1 MTDPESIQAF
11 VNSKPKAARSFW
23 QKLRNAFKQLRKK
36 IDGTSAAEKKILRRM
51 STAERL
57 WADAF
62 QAASERA
69 NGVQQTSSK
78 RVKTKARKPETTK
91 SLTEKSRKNM
101 RYSAK
106 KKAAKNGSSY
116 DFTKSFAQQ
125 IDDWIA
131 ENFPARDT
139 LLIGKT
145 PAIFQKIGFNA
156 LPMTINQTHIDYA
169 INGTKNANHMIGAD
183 GLKQLPQALEHPVA
197 VIASKTQRDTSVVAL
212 LPFTHNGNT
221 VIAPVVIDGYAK
233 QNNVLLDS
241 NAVTSIH
248 GRSNAI
254 VKLLADALNNYANGQ
269 NTLFYWNKKQAIAL
283 LQKAR
288 VIMPKDSAQARDG
301 YIASIRD
308 ADSPVKARYSIMKSR
323 SARS

>member
-91 SLTEKSRKNM
+91 SLTEKSRKNT

-106 KKAAKNGSSY
+106 KKPPRMAARMTLRNPLPSRLMTGLPE
-116 DFTKSFAQQ
+116 SFRQE
-125 IDDWIA
+125 I
-131 ENFPARDT
+131 T
-139 LLIGKT
+139 
-145 PAIFQKIGFNA
+145 
-156 LPMTINQTHIDYA
+156 
-169 INGTKNANHMIGAD
+169 
-183 GLKQLPQALEHPVA
+183 
-197 VIASKTQRDTSVVAL
+197 
-212 LPFTHNGNT
+212 
-221 VIAPVVIDGYAK
+221 
-233 QNNVLLDS
+233 
-241 NAVTSIH
+241 
-248 GRSNAI
+248 
-254 VKLLADALNNYANGQ
+254 
-269 NTLFYWNKKQAIAL
+269 
-283 LQKAR
+283 
-288 VIMPKDSAQARDG
+288 
-301 YIASIRD
+301 
-308 ADSPVKARYSIMKSR
+308 
-323 SARS
+323 